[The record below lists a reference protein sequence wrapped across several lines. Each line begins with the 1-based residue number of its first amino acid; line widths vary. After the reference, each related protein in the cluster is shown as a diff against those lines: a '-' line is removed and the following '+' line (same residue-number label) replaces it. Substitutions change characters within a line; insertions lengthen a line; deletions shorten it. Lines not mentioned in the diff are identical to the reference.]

1 MLFVVNIFI
10 IFSFVL
16 YYINIRY
23 EKYNDYNIKTFIN
36 YKDIINKKILFIDKI
51 NLSKEI
57 AKAEPY
63 FKNLDE
69 NIVYYDNFNINNK
82 IIIFGHSGNAHNAY
96 FKRLKDLSLND
107 EAIIYNNGIIYNYV
121 VTNIYMIDEYD
132 TYILS
137 SDINSKKLLLI
148 TCDETYSNKRLV
160 VEFILKTL

>member
-1 MLFVVNIFI
+1 MYFGKTLIG
-10 IFSFVL
+10 VL
-16 YYINIRY
+16 P
-23 EKYNDYNIKTFIN
+23 KH
-36 YKDIINKKILFIDKI
+36 
-51 NLSKEI
+51 
-57 AKAEPY
+57 
-63 FKNLDE
+63 
-69 NIVYYDNFNINNK
+69 NFNINNK

-96 FKRLKDLSLND
+96 FTRLKDLSLND